1 MKVTGRSL
9 HPMIGLAIR
18 DHRVLMPSFPDAP
31 LDLAEKIEA
40 ALPTQCGRPYRSCLP
55 SAPRVPK
62 AGCAASRSGDID
74 LK

>member
-18 DHRVLMPSFPDAP
+18 DRRVLMPSFPDAP

-40 ALPTQCGRPYRSCLP
+40 ALPRNVVGLIAHASHRLRACQRP
-55 SAPRVPK
+55 
-62 AGCAASRSGDID
+62 AALLLGPATLI
-74 LK
+74 